1 MRNEPRVL
9 IIEDD
14 DVLRAMMFTI
24 LRYQA
29 VEVDTARDAEEA
41 LEKVSNCD
49 YAFIIVDTDLPDGAS
64 LEFLERFRAA
74 RPGAT
79 SFVLAVSD
87 PKSDTALD
95 PDIVSAVLNKPL
107 EIATLADIVRE
118 CSIVV
123 PLPEDPLPCPQAES
137 NAHSS
142 YSRDPYITN

>member
-24 LRYQA
+24 LRYQS

-41 LEKVSNCD
+41 LEKVRNCD
-49 YAFIIVDTDLPDGAS
+49 YAFIVIDADLPDRTC
-64 LEFLERFRAA
+64 ETFLERFRAT

-79 SFVLAVSD
+79 SFVLAVRD
-87 PKSDTALD
+87 PKSEATLD
-95 PDIVSAVLNKPL
+95 SDIVSAVLIKPL

-118 CSIVV
+118 CSVAV
-123 PLPEDPLPCPQAES
+123 PPPEDPLPCPQAES
-137 NAHSS
+137 SANSS
-142 YSRDPYITN
+142 YPRDPYITN